1 MASSFIASANL
12 VKQEITIYFGIPIVV
27 MGVIGGCLNIITF
40 LSLKTFRQSSCAFYL
55 TLKSIFD
62 VGELLL
68 NAVPFIVRW
77 GFKTDWG
84 ASSLFFCKIRSYMF
98 STTTLSSMTYLCL
111 AIIDQYLATSYY
123 LRWQQWCNIKLA
135 HRITSIFIIIWTLHG
150 IPSLIFNNHIISPL
164 TNTTICQVTNYIFNR
179 YLSYGYYL
187 TLNNILPLI
196 TIVFGIMAY
205 YNARNLVHRTIPLVR
220 RELDKQLTV
229 MVLVQVLISFC
240 TLVPFSINNIFTIVN
255 TFPNDPVIQ
264 AKISLASILIANFF
278 ILYYAVRVLSIIFY

>member
-1 MASSFIASANL
+1 MASSFIASVNFAI
-12 VKQEITIYFGIPIVV
+12 QEITIYSGIPIMV
-27 MGVIGGCLNIITF
+27 MGVIGGCLNLIIF

-62 VGELLL
+62 IGQLLS
-68 NAVPFIVRW
+68 NTVPFIVRR
-77 GFKTDWG
+77 GFKIDLG
-84 ASSLFFCKIRSYMF
+84 ASSFFFCKIRFYMF
-98 STTTLSSMTYLCL
+98 STSTLSSMTCLCL
-111 AIIDQYLATSYY
+111 AIIDQYFATSYHI
-123 LRWQQWCNIKLA
+123 RWQQWCNIKLA

-150 IPSLIFNNHIISPL
+150 IPSLIFYNQIISPL
-164 TNTTICQVTNYIFNR
+164 TNTTVCQVTNYIFNQ

-240 TLVPFSINNIFTIVN
+240 ALVPFSINNIFVIVN
-255 TFPNDPVIQ
+255 TLPNDPVIQ
-264 AKISLASILIANFF
+264 AKISLAGNIITNYF
-278 ILYYAVRVLSIIFY
+278 ILYYTVRVLSIIFY

>member
-27 MGVIGGCLNIITF
+27 MGVIGGFLNIITF

-55 TLKSIFD
+55 TLKAIFD

-68 NAVPFIVRW
+68 NAVPFIARW

-84 ASSLFFCKIRSYMF
+84 AYSLFFCKIRFYMF

-111 AIIDQYLATSYY
+111 AVIDQYLATSYH

-150 IPSLIFNNHIISPL
+150 IPSSIFNHQIISPL
-164 TNTTICQVTNYIFNR
+164 TNTTICQVTNYIFNQ

>member
-1 MASSFIASANL
+1 MASSFIASVTL

-62 VGELLL
+62 VGELLSST
-68 NAVPFIVRW
+68 VPFIMRW
-77 GFKTDWG
+77 GFKTDLG
-84 ASSLFFCKIRSYMF
+84 ASSLFFCKIRYYIFM
-98 STTTLSSMTYLCL
+98 TTTLSSMTYLCL

-150 IPSLIFNNHIISPL
+150 IPSLIFNNQIISPL